1 MYPNLNTKPSNDQQF
16 RINKIN
22 EIKDYFT
29 AEIKE
34 TELMSKDLSKYIASF
49 ECFDK
54 SIIFLSVATGD
65 ISMASFPTVIGA
77 PVGMMRASC
86 SLAFLVTAGFAKKF

>member
-49 ECFDK
+49 EYFDK
-54 SIIFLSVATGD
+54 
-65 ISMASFPTVIGA
+65 
-77 PVGMMRASC
+77 
-86 SLAFLVTAGFAKKF
+86 